1 MKLLFDFFPVIIFF
15 IVYLWTGQ
23 NIFYATAVIIPV
35 TILQVALYWFKN
47 KTVDKVLLINCL
59 LVTLFG
65 SITLLLH
72 QEIYIKLKVTA
83 ISWLYGLVLLGSQP
97 FKKKLLQI
105 YMEQHIKLPQKI
117 WSHVNLMC
125 AFYFI
130 VVGAV
135 NLYVLA
141 NYSTEVWVK
150 FKVFG
155 VLSLSVVFYLGLS
168 LYLAKYM
175 EDPHTKTP
183 NTKA

>member
-1 MKLLFDFFPVIIFF
+1 MKLLFDFFPVIVFF
-15 IVYLWTGQ
+15 IVYLWSGQ
-23 NIFYATAVIIPV
+23 NIYYATGVIIPV
-35 TILQVALYWFKN
+35 TILQVLLFWFKN
-47 KTVDKVLLINCL
+47 KKFDTVLLINCV

-83 ISWLYGLVLLGSQP
+83 ISWLYGIALLASQP
-97 FKKKLLQI
+97 FDKKLLQL
-105 YMEQHIKLPQKI
+105 YMENHISLPKKI
-117 WSHVNLMC
+117 WSKVNLMC

-135 NLYVLA
+135 NLYVLS
-141 NYSTEVWVK
+141 YFSTEVWVK

-155 VLSLSVVFYLGLS
+155 TLSLTIVFYVALS

-175 EDPHTKTP
+175 ETPHDNKT
-183 NTKA
+183 